1 MKTKVW
7 EKRGK
12 SEGFYR
18 GKSKVKY
25 YREMLYRKTETAQ
38 KCCIGLFYCISAL
51 LFAECGCLY
60 KGIHRKH
67 ENKALYR
74 GVPDRGAYIGR
85 YIRGIYKRLHIEPIQ
100 TAI

>member
-38 KCCIGLFYCISAL
+38 KCCIGLFIAFLPFYLRNVGVYIRAST
-51 LFAECGCLY
+51 GSMKIRLY
-60 KGIHRKH
+60 I
-67 ENKALYR
+67 
-74 GVPDRGAYIGR
+74 GAYLTGA
-85 YIRGIYKRLHIEPIQ
+85 HI
-100 TAI
+100 

>member
-18 GKSKVKY
+18 GNSKVKY

-60 KGIHRKH
+60 RASTGSIKTR
-67 ENKALYR
+67 LYI
-74 GVPDRGAYIGR
+74 GAYLTGA
-85 YIRGIYKRLHIEPIQ
+85 HI
-100 TAI
+100 